1 MMEAGRVTVPLV
13 MVCLLVVLAA
23 CSGVESTVEDMAMDG
38 GVAVRMSADPTA
50 FISRW
55 DTTLGG
61 VTGNDQVRF
70 PLEDN
75 GTYGFMVDWGDG
87 TSNNITEW
95 DDAAVTHT
103 YTAPGVYTIN
113 MTGTI
118 HGWRFNGGG
127 DRLKIIEI
135 SQWGALRLGN
145 SGGYFRGCSNL
156 HLTATDAP
164 DLTGTTSLYEAFRG
178 CSRLGII
185 GNMGAW
191 DVSSVTDMRYMF
203 GSASSFNQDIGGWD
217 VSSVIRME
225 GMFYQAT
232 SFNQDISGWDV
243 SSVTGMEHMFS
254 LLSSF
259 NQDIGAWN
267 VSSVT
272 DMHYMFFAASSFNQ
286 DIGAWDVSNVM
297 YMNGMFNEATSFN
310 QDIGAWNVS
319 SVTNMERM
327 FSYTTSFNQDIGAW
341 NVSSVTEMSNMFDG
355 ITLSTSNYNA
365 LLLGWSQIALQ
376 LNVTFH
382 AGSSKYSDVA
392 VDARQYII
400 DNFGWTII
408 DDGRTVAPPVSS
420 APAILVVACTLA
432 GIAVVVSRGK
442 RHPTHG

>member
-1 MMEAGRVTVPLV
+1 MTGAGRVTVPLV
-13 MVCLLVVLAA
+13 VAGLLVVLAA
-23 CSGVESTVEDMAMDG
+23 CSGVESTVEDIAMDG

-319 SVTNMERM
+319 SVT
-327 FSYTTSFNQDIGAW
+327 
-341 NVSSVTEMSNMFDG
+341 EMSNMFDG